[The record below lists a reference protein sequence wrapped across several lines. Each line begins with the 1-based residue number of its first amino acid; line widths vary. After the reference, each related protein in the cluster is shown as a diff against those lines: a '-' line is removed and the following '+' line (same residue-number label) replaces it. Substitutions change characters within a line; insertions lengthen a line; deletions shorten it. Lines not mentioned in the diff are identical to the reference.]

1 MQEPIFHPSQS
12 KLLKT
17 GWIEIYPVYQVTSS
31 RFPHADDTQIVYH
44 SQHTLGDAGAVSQEK
59 KRDESFQSFQA
70 CKEGLFR
77 PCLKTFVAPFL
88 PARLSLRGWT
98 RRGLKNV
105 CVGSFEVTDRKWDLK
120 VELTLLTSVRSTGKN
135 NGFPFLD
142 ILGYVKNTHKNPK
155 FGRVRLVPITELGW
169 EFPGWDLSH
178 FAKFGIFMG
187 IL

>member
-1 MQEPIFHPSQS
+1 MFRPSPAWEATVNS
-12 KLLKT
+12 ARAYFPSLSIETLKDRMDRNLLCLPS
-17 GWIEIYPVYQVTSS
+17 GTSS

-105 CVGSFEVTDRKWDLK
+105 CVGRFEVTDRK
-120 VELTLLTSVRSTGKN
+120 
-135 NGFPFLD
+135 
-142 ILGYVKNTHKNPK
+142 
-155 FGRVRLVPITELGW
+155 
-169 EFPGWDLSH
+169 
-178 FAKFGIFMG
+178 
-187 IL
+187 

>member
-1 MQEPIFHPSQS
+1 MASTPFVTVLVNTDFLGSLGSSCVNKNTSLPTVANSLPRRRFYRSSCFVPPLRGRLRPIVQEPISHPSQS
-12 KLLKT
+12 KLSKT
-17 GWIEIYPVYQVTSS
+17 GWIEIYSVYQVTSG

-105 CVGSFEVTDRKWDLK
+105 CVGRFEVTDRK
-120 VELTLLTSVRSTGKN
+120 
-135 NGFPFLD
+135 
-142 ILGYVKNTHKNPK
+142 
-155 FGRVRLVPITELGW
+155 
-169 EFPGWDLSH
+169 
-178 FAKFGIFMG
+178 
-187 IL
+187 

>member
-1 MQEPIFHPSQS
+1 MVSTPFVTVLVNTDFLGSLGSSCVNKNTSLPTACHAGVFRGARVSSLPDPPLRGRLRPIVQEPISHPSQS

-17 GWIEIYPVYQVTSS
+17 GWIEICSVYQVTSS
-31 RFPHADDTQIVYH
+31 RFPHADDTQIVNH

-77 PCLKTFVAPFL
+77 PCLKTFVATFL

-105 CVGSFEVTDRKWDLK
+105 CVGRFELTDRK
-120 VELTLLTSVRSTGKN
+120 
-135 NGFPFLD
+135 
-142 ILGYVKNTHKNPK
+142 
-155 FGRVRLVPITELGW
+155 
-169 EFPGWDLSH
+169 
-178 FAKFGIFMG
+178 
-187 IL
+187 